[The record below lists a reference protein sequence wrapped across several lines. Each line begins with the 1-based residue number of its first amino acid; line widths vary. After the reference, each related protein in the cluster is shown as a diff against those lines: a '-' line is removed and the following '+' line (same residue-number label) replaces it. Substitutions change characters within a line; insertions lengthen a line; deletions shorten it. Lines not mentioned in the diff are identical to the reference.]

1 MKREEKINYFTLLLL
16 FALGYFFGF
25 CLIGIIT
32 YPVVKFNEKDY
43 EYAMKNGMICG
54 FCICILILI
63 LLQIEV

>member
-32 YPVVKFNEKDY
+32 YPNQDIVGDFNTPAYCYDRLW
-43 EYAMKNGMICG
+43 
-54 FCICILILI
+54 F
-63 LLQIEV
+63 